1 MSSRSQA
8 QKAKKEL
15 TALLDRADQ
24 TTQRFIALLAR
35 MEAITGDEM
44 GACFFSDGTCA
55 QLTEGSCQAVG
66 GLRWLAGVPCPCP
79 EPQLPDQGTGQV

>member
-1 MSSRSQA
+1 MSSESQA
-8 QKAKKEL
+8 HKVRREL
-15 TALLDRADQ
+15 TALLDHAD
-24 TTQRFIALLAR
+24 TTCQRLIALLAR

-55 QLTEGSCQAVG
+55 QLSEGSCQAAG

-79 EPQLPDQGTGQV
+79 EVQ